1 MYNYASNL
9 KANARDNCIVRKI
22 FVVHILSMIL
32 DKCLLGLPKEHP
44 KANLNDAQ
52 AALSRQYS

>member
-9 KANARDNCIVRKI
+9 KANARDKCIVRKI
-22 FVVHILSMIL
+22 SVVHKLSMIL
-32 DKCLLGLPKEHP
+32 DKCIPSLPKEHP

-52 AALSRQYS
+52 VALSRQYS

>member
-9 KANARDNCIVRKI
+9 KANARDKCMVRKI

-32 DKCLLGLPKEHP
+32 DKYIPGLPKEHP

-52 AALSRQYS
+52 ATLSRQYS